1 MQKDESIEGTITCK
15 PNSSNHRDLDFEI
28 AYTFDGQIDG
38 KHAASHTY
46 RMR

>member
-1 MQKDESIEGTITCK
+1 MQRDECIEGTLTCK
-15 PNSSNHRDLDFEI
+15 PNSANHRDLDFEI

-38 KHAASHTY
+38 KHAAAHTY